1 MPLVDLKVSVKLT
14 FVLIVMYRLNEKV
27 ISFLPPDSI
36 EPQAKN
42 QLENISEMPFVFPH
56 VAVMP
61 DCHLGKGATV
71 GSVIATKGAI
81 IPAAVGVDVGC
92 GMVAVRTRFFAG
104 DLPDNLDALRQGI
117 ERRIPLGA
125 GTGNRKF
132 TDTAL
137 DRIDELNAVATQDYD
152 KVDKNWRNALGT
164 LGSGNH
170 FIEICLDENDQVW
183 VVLHSGSRG
192 IGNRLATKH
201 IKVAQKLMD
210 QQAIDLKDRDLA
222 YLTENTPEFDAY
234 MTDLLWAQDFARLN
248 REEMMDRVMKELSY
262 VFFGEDGHAQQIEV
276 ERINCHHNF
285 TQQEQHFGNTVW
297 ITRKGAIQ
305 MKKNQKGII
314 PGSMGT
320 RSYVVSGL
328 ENPFAFNSAPHGA
341 GRRFSRA
348 EAKRRFTLDD
358 LEQAMGKIS
367 FRHSKS
373 LIDEIP
379 QAYKDID
386 EVMENSKELVHVDHV
401 LRQVV
406 NIKGD

>member
-1 MPLVDLKVSVKLT
+1 MYEIDDK
-14 FVLIVMYRLNEKV
+14 IV
-27 ISFLPPDSI
+27 SFLPPESI
-36 EPQAKN
+36 EPQARE
-42 QLENISEMPFVFPH
+42 QLNNISEMPFVFHH

-92 GMVAVRTRFFAG
+92 GMVAVRTKFLAK
-104 DLPDNLDALRQGI
+104 DLPDNLDKLRTGI

-125 GTGNRKF
+125 GAGNKKL
-132 TDTAL
+132 TDTAIE
-137 DRIDELNAVATQDYD
+137 RIRELKSIAMQDYE
-152 KVDKNWRNALGT
+152 KVDKNWITALGS

-183 VVLHSGSRG
+183 VALHSGSRG

-201 IKVAQKLMD
+201 IKIAQRLMEEES
-210 QQAIDLKDRDLA
+210 ITLKDRDLA
-222 YLTENTPEFDAY
+222 YLTENTQEFDAY
-234 MTDLLWAQDFARLN
+234 VTDLLWAQDFARLN
-248 REEMMDRVMKELSY
+248 REEMMDRVMKELSFAFY
-262 VFFGEDGHAQQIEV
+262 DEDGHQSEIEI

-285 TQQEQHFGNTVW
+285 TQQERHFENTVW

-305 MKKNQKGII
+305 MKRGQRGII

-320 RSYVVSGL
+320 QSYIVSGL
-328 ENPFAFNSAPHGA
+328 ENPLSFNSAPHGA
-341 GRRFSRA
+341 GRRFSRS
-348 EAKRRFTLDD
+348 EAKRRFTMDD
-358 LEQAMGKIS
+358 LEAAMGDIS

-379 QAYKDID
+379 MAYKDID
-386 EVMENSKELVHVDHV
+386 EVMENSKELVRIDHT
-401 LRQVV
+401 LKQVINV
-406 NIKGD
+406 KGD

>member
-1 MPLVDLKVSVKLT
+1 
-14 FVLIVMYRLNEKV
+14 MYQLNDK
-27 ISFLPPDSI
+27 IITFLPPETI
-36 EPQAKN
+36 EPQAKA
-42 QLENISEMPFVFPH
+42 QLENISEMPFVFHH

-61 DCHLGKGATV
+61 DCHLGKGSTV
-71 GSVIATKGAI
+71 GSVLATDDAI

-92 GMVAVRTRFFAG
+92 GMVAVRTKFFAK
-104 DLPDNLDALRQGI
+104 DLPDNLDRLRNGI

-125 GTGNRKF
+125 GAGNKKM
-132 TDTAL
+132 TDTAAE
-137 DRIDELNAVATQDYD
+137 RIGELNAVATQDYD
-152 KVDKNWRNALGT
+152 KVDKYWRNALGS

-170 FIEICLDENDQVW
+170 FIEISLDENDQVW

-201 IKVAQKLMD
+201 IKVAQRMMD
-210 QQAIDLKDRDLA
+210 QQGVTLKDPDLA
-222 YLTENTPEFDAY
+222 FLTQNTPQFEAY

-248 REEMMDRVMKELSY
+248 REEMMDRVLKELSY
-262 VFFGEDGHAQQIEV
+262 EFYGEDGHEPEIEI

-297 ITRKGAIQ
+297 ITRKGAIE

-328 ENPFAFNSAPHGA
+328 QNPFSFNSAPHGA
-341 GRRFSRA
+341 GRRFSRG
-348 EAKRRFTLDD
+348 EAKRRFTLTD
-358 LEQAMGKIS
+358 LEQAMGNIS

-386 EVMENSKELVHVDHV
+386 EVMENSKELVQVDHV

>member
-1 MPLVDLKVSVKLT
+1 MYNLT
-14 FVLIVMYRLNEKV
+14 EKIVT
-27 ISFLPPDSI
+27 FLPPESI
-36 EPQAKN
+36 EPQAKQ
-42 QLENISEMPFVFPH
+42 QLQNIAELPFVFHH

-71 GSVIATKGAI
+71 GSVIATKGAV

-92 GMVAVRTRFFAG
+92 GMVAVKTKFFAD
-104 DLPDNLDALRQGI
+104 DLPDNLDKLRSGI

-125 GTGNRKF
+125 GAGSGNKNL
-132 TDTAL
+132 TDTARERVL
-137 DRIDELNAVATQDYD
+137 KLKSIARDDYD
-152 KVDKNWRNALGT
+152 KVDKNWTIALGS

-170 FIEICLDENDQVW
+170 FIEICLDENKQVW

-201 IKVAQKLMD
+201 IKIAQKLMD
-210 QQAIDLKDRDLA
+210 EKSVSLKDRDLA
-222 YLTENTPEFDAY
+222 YLSENTPEFAAY
-234 MTDLLWAQDFARLN
+234 ITDLLWAQDFALLN

-262 VFFGEDGHAQQIEV
+262 TFYQEDGHQSEIEL

-285 TQQEQHFGNTVW
+285 TQPEKHFGNEVW

-305 MKKNQKGII
+305 MKKDQKGII

-320 RSYVVSGL
+320 RSYIVSGL
-328 ENPFAFNSAPHGA
+328 ANPYSYNSAPHGA
-341 GRRFSRA
+341 GRRLSRT
-348 EAKRRFTLDD
+348 EAKRQFTLKD
-358 LEQAMGKIS
+358 LEAAMGNIS

-379 QAYKDID
+379 MAYKNID
-386 EVMENSKELVHVDHV
+386 EVMENSRELVQVEHV
-401 LRQVV
+401 LEQIV

>member
-1 MPLVDLKVSVKLT
+1 
-14 FVLIVMYRLNEKV
+14 MYQVNDK
-27 ISFLPPDSI
+27 IITFLPPESI
-36 EPQAKN
+36 EPQAKA
-42 QLENISEMPFVFPH
+42 QLENIAEMPFVFRH

-92 GMVAVRTRFFAG
+92 GMVAVRTKFFAG
-104 DLPDNLDALRQGI
+104 DLPDNLDGLRNGI

-125 GTGNRKF
+125 GAGNTKL
-132 TDTAL
+132 TDTAE
-137 DRIDELNAVATQDYD
+137 DRINELSLAATQDYD
-152 KVDKNWRNALGT
+152 KVHKNWRNALGT

-170 FIEICLDENDQVW
+170 FIEICLDEDDQVW

-201 IKVAQKLMD
+201 IKVAQRLMD
-210 QQAIDLKDRDLA
+210 QQAVDLKDRDLA
-222 YLTENTPEFDAY
+222 FLTENTPEFDAY

-248 REEMMDRVMKELSY
+248 REEMMDRVLKELSY
-262 VFFGEDGHAQQIEV
+262 AFFGEDGHQPEIEI

-285 TQQEQHFGNTVW
+285 SQQEQHFGSTVW
-297 ITRKGAIQ
+297 VTRKGAIQ
-305 MKKNQKGII
+305 MKQNQKGII

-320 RSYVVSGL
+320 RSYIVSGL

-341 GRRFSRA
+341 GRRFSRG
-348 EAKRRFTLDD
+348 EAKRRFTMED
-358 LEQAMGKIS
+358 LERAMGDIS

>member
-1 MPLVDLKVSVKLT
+1 MYEIDDK
-14 FVLIVMYRLNEKV
+14 IV
-27 ISFLPPDSI
+27 SFLPPESI
-36 EPQAKN
+36 EPQARE
-42 QLENISEMPFVFPH
+42 QLNNISEMPFMFHH

-92 GMVAVRTRFFAG
+92 GMVAVRTKFFAK
-104 DLPDNLDALRQGI
+104 DLPDNLDKLRTGI

-125 GTGNRKF
+125 GAGNKKL
-132 TDTAL
+132 TDTAIE
-137 DRIDELNAVATQDYD
+137 RVRELKSIATQDYE
-152 KVDKNWRNALGT
+152 KVDKHWITALGS

-183 VVLHSGSRG
+183 VALHSGSRG

-201 IKVAQKLMD
+201 IKIAQKLMD
-210 QQAIDLKDRDLA
+210 EESIQLKDRDLA
-222 YLTENTPEFDAY
+222 YLTEATPEFDAY
-234 MTDLLWAQDFARLN
+234 VTDLLWAQDFARLN

-262 VFFGEDGHAQQIEV
+262 AFYGEDGHQSEIEI

-285 TQQEQHFGNTVW
+285 TQQEQHFGNKVW
-297 ITRKGAIQ
+297 LTRKGAIQ
-305 MKKNQKGII
+305 MKRGQRGII

-320 RSYVVSGL
+320 QSYIVSGL
-328 ENPFAFNSAPHGA
+328 ENPLSFNSAPHGA
-341 GRRFSRA
+341 GRRFSRS
-348 EAKRRFTLDD
+348 EAKRRFTMDA
-358 LEQAMGKIS
+358 LEAAMGDIS

-379 QAYKDID
+379 MAYKDID
-386 EVMENSKELVHVDHV
+386 EVMENSKELVRIDHT
-401 LRQVV
+401 L
-406 NIKGD
+406 K

>member
-1 MPLVDLKVSVKLT
+1 
-14 FVLIVMYRLNEKV
+14 MYKLNENI
-27 ISFLPPDSI
+27 ISFLPPESI

-42 QLENISEMPFVFPH
+42 QLENISELPFIFHH

-92 GMVAVRTRFFAG
+92 GMIAVRTKFFAK
-104 DLPDNLDALRQGI
+104 DLPDNLDQVRQGI

-125 GTGNRKF
+125 GAGNNKL
-132 TDTAL
+132 TKTASE
-137 DRIDELNAVATQDYD
+137 RIEQLNAEATQDYD
-152 KVDKNWRNALGT
+152 KVDKNWKMALGT

-201 IKVAQKLMD
+201 IKVAQQLMD
-210 QQAIDLKDRDLA
+210 QQSIKLKDRDLA
-222 YLTENTPEFDAY
+222 FLTENTSEFTAY
-234 MTDLLWAQDFARLN
+234 MIDLLWAQDFARLN
-248 REEMMDRVMKELSY
+248 RDEMMDRVMTELSY
-262 VFFGEDGHAQQIEV
+262 AFYSENGHQSQIEI

-285 TQQEQHFGNTVW
+285 TQQEEHFGKTVW

-305 MKKNQKGII
+305 MKKDQKGII

-320 RSYVVSGL
+320 QSYIVSGL
-328 ENPFAFNSAPHGA
+328 QNPLSFNSAPHGA
-341 GRRFSRA
+341 GRRFSRG
-348 EAKRRFTLDD
+348 EAKRRFTMDD
-358 LEQAMGKIS
+358 LEKAMGDIS

-386 EVMENSKELVHVDHV
+386 EVIENSKELVHVHHV

-406 NIKGD
+406 NVKGD

>member
-1 MPLVDLKVSVKLT
+1 MHK
-14 FVLIVMYRLNEKV
+14 LNEKIV
-27 ISFLPPDSI
+27 TFLPPESI
-36 EPQAKN
+36 EPQAKQ
-42 QLENISEMPFVFPH
+42 QLINISEMPFVFH
-56 VAVMP
+56 HLAVMP

-92 GMVAVRTRFFAG
+92 GMVAVKTKFFAK
-104 DLPDNLDALRQGI
+104 DLPDSLDKLRTGI

-125 GTGNRKF
+125 GAGNKKL
-132 TDTAL
+132 TETAIE
-137 DRIDELNAVATQDYD
+137 RVSELKAIATQDYE
-152 KVDKNWRNALGT
+152 KVDKHWITALGS

-170 FIEICLDENDQVW
+170 FIEICLDEKDQVW
-183 VVLHSGSRG
+183 VALHSGSRG

-201 IKVAQKLMD
+201 IKIAQRLMD
-210 QQAIDLKDRDLA
+210 EESISLKDRDLA
-222 YLTENTPEFDAY
+222 YLTEATPEFDAY
-234 MTDLLWAQDFARLN
+234 IIDLLWAQDFARLN

-262 VFFGEDGHAQQIEV
+262 ALYGEDGHQSEIEI

-285 TQQEQHFGNTVW
+285 TQQEQHFGNKVW

-305 MKKNQKGII
+305 MMRNQKGII

-320 RSYVVSGL
+320 QSYIVSAW
-328 ENPFAFNSAPHGA
+328 ENPLSFNSAPHGA
-341 GRRFSRA
+341 GRRFSRS
-348 EAKRRFTLDD
+348 EAKRRFTMND
-358 LEQAMGKIS
+358 LEAAMGNIS

-379 QAYKDID
+379 MAYKDID
-386 EVMENSKELVHVDHV
+386 EVMENSKELVQVDHS
-401 LRQVV
+401 LKQII